1 MRSLGQFHQPIACKA
16 FHRVFIGSE
25 RVNYLHVGL
34 SAVLASLRPPSPLC
48 CCPGGEAEGSG
59 PARGPAKGVKNSPG
73 LDPGLTNSQRGRI
86 FLGKPA
92 ALKIPHEDGL
102 GFAFSSSSKP

>member
-34 SAVLASLRPPSPLC
+34 SAVLASLRPP
-48 CCPGGEAEGSG
+48 
-59 PARGPAKGVKNSPG
+59 
-73 LDPGLTNSQRGRI
+73 
-86 FLGKPA
+86 KPPV
-92 ALKIPHEDGL
+92 LLPWG
-102 GFAFSSSSKP
+102 